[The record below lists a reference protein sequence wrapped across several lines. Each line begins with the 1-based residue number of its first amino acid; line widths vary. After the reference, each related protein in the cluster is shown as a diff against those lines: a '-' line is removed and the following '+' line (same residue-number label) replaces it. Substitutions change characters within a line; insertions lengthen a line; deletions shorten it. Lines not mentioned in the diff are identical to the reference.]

1 MDDRLAA
8 RLELAGL
15 SDEEF
20 VRRAYR
26 LVLRRDPEPAALERD
41 VSRATLVAEL
51 VASEEFAELRAL
63 DDAITRALAAGGP
76 ARFLEA
82 PPGTDER
89 AVEIPWALS
98 RLGSARRVL
107 DVGSANA
114 QPAYLAA
121 LVGAGV
127 PELVGV
133 DLVEAEIPEMQTV
146 VADVRDLPFPD
157 SAFDLVLCIS
167 TLEHVGRDNRV
178 YGGGSETD
186 GGELEALRE
195 LRRVTARGGPADPA
209 LLAVVDWHDR
219 CLPRRELE
227 PEGRQAPAAKR
238 PRVLLSACAERGARG
253 VELRLGLHPLL
264 GRQRA
269 AELRDEAVDL
279 ALEPDDLHRLVV
291 RLVLEVA
298 DRDLLRED
306 HPEARELD
314 HGLLHAR
321 VRNPDRQVRLAV
333 LAGRRP
339 VVD

>member
-63 DDAITRALAAGGP
+63 DDAITRALAVGEP

-121 LVGAGV
+121 LVAAGV

-133 DLVEAEIPEMQTV
+133 DLVEAEIPEMHTV
-146 VADVRDLPFPD
+146 VADVRELPFPD
-157 SAFDLVLCIS
+157 SGFDLVLCVS

-178 YGGGSETD
+178 YGAGAERE
-186 GGELEALRE
+186 GGELSALCE
-195 LRRVTARGGPADPA
+195 LRRVTARGGRIVVTVPCGEEEDHGWFVQREPDSWNGLFLDAGLRVEEEEIYALGTAGWQAAPDFDPRG
-209 LLAVVDWHDR
+209 VR
-219 CLPRRELE
+219 Y
-227 PEGRQAPAAKR
+227 G
-238 PRVLLSACAERGARG
+238 ERGAAAVLCATVG
-253 VELRLGLHPLL
+253 PAGGPRLLV
-264 GRQRA
+264 RRARA
-269 AELRDEAVDL
+269 AARRRAGG
-279 ALEPDDLHRLVV
+279 AAGSR
-291 RLVLEVA
+291 RA
-298 DRDLLRED
+298 R
-306 HPEARELD
+306 EAR
-314 HGLLHAR
+314 
-321 VRNPDRQVRLAV
+321 
-333 LAGRRP
+333 
-339 VVD
+339 

>member
-26 LVLRRDPEPAALERD
+26 LVLRRDPEPAAFERD
-41 VSRATLVAEL
+41 VSRATMLAEL

-63 DDAITRALAAGGP
+63 DDAIARALAAGEP
-76 ARFLEA
+76 ARFLGA

-89 AVEIPWALS
+89 AIEIPWALS
-98 RLGSARRVL
+98 RLAGATRVL
-107 DVGSANA
+107 DIGSANA

-178 YGGGSETD
+178 YGGGSKTD

-195 LRRVTARGGPADPA
+195 LRRVTARGGRIVVTVPSGDEEDHGWFVQREPDSWNGLFLDAGLRVEEEEIYALGTAGWRAAPDFDPRG
-209 LLAVVDWHDR
+209 LR
-219 CLPRRELE
+219 Y
-227 PEGRQAPAAKR
+227 G
-238 PRVLLSACAERGARG
+238 ERGAAAVLCATLGPAGGPRLL
-253 VELRLGLHPLL
+253 LR
-264 GRQRA
+264 RARA
-269 AELRDEAVDL
+269 AARRRGGGA
-279 ALEPDDLHRLVV
+279 AGSQRGG
-291 RLVLEVA
+291 
-298 DRDLLRED
+298 
-306 HPEARELD
+306 EAR
-314 HGLLHAR
+314 
-321 VRNPDRQVRLAV
+321 
-333 LAGRRP
+333 
-339 VVD
+339 

>member
-26 LVLRRDPEPAALERD
+26 LVLRRDPEPAAFERD
-41 VSRATLVAEL
+41 VSRATMLAEL

-63 DDAITRALAAGGP
+63 DDAIARALAAGEP
-76 ARFLEA
+76 ARFLGA

-89 AVEIPWALS
+89 AIEIPWALS
-98 RLGSARRVL
+98 RLAGATRVL
-107 DVGSANA
+107 DIGSANA

-178 YGGGSETD
+178 YGGGSKTD

-195 LRRVTARGGPADPA
+195 LRRVTARGGRIVVTVPSGDEEDHGWFVQREPDSWNGLFLDAGLRVEEEEIYALGTAGWRAAPDFDPRG
-209 LLAVVDWHDR
+209 VR
-219 CLPRRELE
+219 Y
-227 PEGRQAPAAKR
+227 G
-238 PRVLLSACAERGARG
+238 ERGAAAVLCATLGPAGGPRLL
-253 VELRLGLHPLL
+253 LR
-264 GRQRA
+264 RARA
-269 AELRDEAVDL
+269 AARRRGGGA
-279 ALEPDDLHRLVV
+279 AGSQRGG
-291 RLVLEVA
+291 
-298 DRDLLRED
+298 
-306 HPEARELD
+306 EAR
-314 HGLLHAR
+314 
-321 VRNPDRQVRLAV
+321 
-333 LAGRRP
+333 
-339 VVD
+339 

>member
-26 LVLRRDPEPAALERD
+26 LVLRRDPDPAAFERD
-41 VSRATLVAEL
+41 VSRATLLAEL
-51 VASEEFAELRAL
+51 VASEEFAELQAL
-63 DDAITRALAAGGP
+63 DDAIARALAAGEP

-98 RLGSARRVL
+98 RLAEARRVL

-121 LVGAGV
+121 LLTAGV

-157 SAFDLVLCIS
+157 SAFDLVLCVS

-178 YGGGSETD
+178 YGAGEERE
-186 GGELEALRE
+186 GGELAALRE
-195 LRRVTARGGPADPA
+195 LRRVTARGGRIVVTVPCGEEEDHGWFVQREPDSWNGRFLDAGLRVEEEEIYALGPDGWRAAPDFDPSG
-209 LLAVVDWHDR
+209 VR
-219 CLPRRELE
+219 Y
-227 PEGRQAPAAKR
+227 G
-238 PRVLLSACAERGARG
+238 ERGAVAVLCATLG
-253 VELRLGLHPLL
+253 PAGGPRLLV
-264 GRQRA
+264 RRARA
-269 AELRDEAVDL
+269 AARRRGGGA
-279 ALEPDDLHRLVV
+279 AGSQRGG
-291 RLVLEVA
+291 
-298 DRDLLRED
+298 
-306 HPEARELD
+306 EAR
-314 HGLLHAR
+314 
-321 VRNPDRQVRLAV
+321 
-333 LAGRRP
+333 
-339 VVD
+339 

>member
-26 LVLRRDPEPAALERD
+26 LVLRRDPEPAAFERD
-41 VSRATLVAEL
+41 VSRATMLAEL

-63 DDAITRALAAGGP
+63 DDAIARALAAGEP
-76 ARFLEA
+76 ARFLGA

-89 AVEIPWALS
+89 AIEIPWALS
-98 RLGSARRVL
+98 RLAGATRVL
-107 DVGSANA
+107 DIGSANA

-178 YGGGSETD
+178 YGDGSETD

-195 LRRVTARGGPADPA
+195 LRRVTARGGRIVVTVPSGEEEDHGWFVQREPDSWNGLFLDAGLRVEEEEIYALGTAGWRAAPDFDPRG
-209 LLAVVDWHDR
+209 VR
-219 CLPRRELE
+219 Y
-227 PEGRQAPAAKR
+227 G
-238 PRVLLSACAERGARG
+238 ERGAAAVLCATLGPAGGPRLL
-253 VELRLGLHPLL
+253 LR
-264 GRQRA
+264 RARA
-269 AELRDEAVDL
+269 A
-279 ALEPDDLHRLVV
+279 
-291 RLVLEVA
+291 
-298 DRDLLRED
+298 
-306 HPEARELD
+306 ARRR
-314 HGLLHAR
+314 GGGA
-321 VRNPDRQVRLAV
+321 
-333 LAGRRP
+333 AGSRRP
-339 VVD
+339 GETR